1 MFGGLK
7 RHTKVTLFWRMWLQ
21 GMVPHSLLPAGSA
34 HSARAASAAG
44 HQRLGAVEAMAHLW
58 MIYLSKLVVFH
69 GELLGYWWWYIYLIG
84 GLKVHVEIVHYK
96 GRQGPRVPTWD
107 AAKVF
112 FVFFWVRK
120 SIFCLGE
127 RFRERFWHETP
138 AKDKRGVRQRFAN
151 VVFFLFAKN
160 DRLQIKEFGS
170 TAIYEML
177 VFHRC

>member
-58 MIYLSKLVVFH
+58 MIYLSKMVVFH
-69 GELLGYWWWYIYLIG
+69 GELLGCWWYIYLIVD
-84 GLKVHVEIVHYK
+84 LKVHVEIVHYK
-96 GRQGPRVPTWD
+96 GRQGPRVPAWD
-107 AAKVF
+107 AASVF
-112 FVFFWVRK
+112 FFWVRE

-138 AKDKRGVRQRFAN
+138 AKDKRGVRQSFAN
-151 VVFFLFAKN
+151 LVFFLKKN
-160 DRLQIKEFGS
+160 RKEWPASDKGNPKP
-170 TAIYEML
+170 
-177 VFHRC
+177 